1 MLLLVY
7 STKEIINAHI
17 KGIGEFSQILERRR
31 TLARLEVRDCGRL
44 QPSLVGEVQLTHS
57 TVFARAT
64 KMIFELFRHEKKCL
78 QLIYVSV

>member
-1 MLLLVY
+1 
-7 STKEIINAHI
+7 
-17 KGIGEFSQILERRR
+17 
-31 TLARLEVRDCGRL
+31 L